1 MNEGCEHG
9 GNPLECPNHGPAPD
23 FSVQIAALK
32 DARAI
37 AEGSLSGERLSQ
49 IQSNALTHTEDV
61 LIGVGTRFLHDAAT
75 LAMENGK
82 LKDENAHLRA
92 VIEEALTYLR
102 GQGGEHFVAFDAAA
116 AFNGVLAILA
126 KATPKNE
133 SRGLNV
139 DGGYT
144 CPKCGEGPNIG
155 LGEGGDLYHRC
166 FAVPVGIEGEKTDQ
180 TLQEVLGVTLEEA
193 SRNAREMELELRARY
208 FLKTEWADYVEVTK
222 EQFVNAERSADFYNT
237 MGQPNEPATGGF
249 SGHGVSGKVEYSA
262 PTTRDDADE

>member
-1 MNEGCEHG
+1 MVEEKC
-9 GNPLECPNHGPAPD
+9 A
-23 FSVQIAALK
+23 
-32 DARAI
+32 
-37 AEGSLSGERLSQ
+37 RLSAQ
-49 IQSNALTHTEDV
+49 LAEARNLLVEFAVDYGYLNDH
-61 LIGVGTRFLHDAAT
+61 GVGAEIDPIVELLGGYDA
-75 LAMENGK
+75 
-82 LKDENAHLRA
+82 NAAQPPTKAEIESARLSA

-144 CPKCGEGPNIG
+144 CPKCGEGPNLG